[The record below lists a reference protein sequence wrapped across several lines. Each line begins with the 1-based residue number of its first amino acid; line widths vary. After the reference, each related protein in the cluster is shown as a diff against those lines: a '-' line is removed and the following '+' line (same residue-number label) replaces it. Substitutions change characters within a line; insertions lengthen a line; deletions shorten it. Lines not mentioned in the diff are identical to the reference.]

1 VDFLLSLICAPT
13 GYTIPVQFLL
23 LVYYIIYLVE
33 SSKWWFHILYW
44 TLVCGD
50 DMPRYL
56 MLGDGITGYFEFFFV
71 FNEIV

>member
-1 VDFLLSLICAPT
+1 MRANRIYYPCA
-13 GYTIPVQFLL
+13 IPSTCI
-23 LVYYIIYLVE
+23 YIIYLVE